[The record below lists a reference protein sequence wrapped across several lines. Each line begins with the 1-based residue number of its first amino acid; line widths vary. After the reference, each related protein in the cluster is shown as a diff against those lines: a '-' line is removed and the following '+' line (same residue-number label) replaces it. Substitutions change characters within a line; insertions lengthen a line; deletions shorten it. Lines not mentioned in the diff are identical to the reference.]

1 MTRKIWISVAISLC
15 VISATTA
22 AARDGD
28 KNADDAALRRK
39 CAHALKVKLGI
50 KETGSVRDLATVSG
64 AAQQVDQC
72 VASGGKL
79 N

>member
-1 MTRKIWISVAISLC
+1 MTCKIWISFAIGLC

-22 AARDGD
+22 VAKDS
-28 KNADDAALRRK
+28 DDAALRRK

-72 VASGGKL
+72 VANGGKL